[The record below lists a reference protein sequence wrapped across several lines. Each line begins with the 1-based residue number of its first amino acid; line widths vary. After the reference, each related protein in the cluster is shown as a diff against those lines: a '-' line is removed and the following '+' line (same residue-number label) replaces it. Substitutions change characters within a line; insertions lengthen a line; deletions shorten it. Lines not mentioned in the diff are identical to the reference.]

1 MSVNDK
7 TENRGTHGV
16 SSSMLDTLVSSS
28 ENPLSLD
35 MGSVNNIKSTEL
47 CERCVYDGENCNL
60 KCFAGEDCK
69 MLDGDSC
76 KCVRVPLRTPCD
88 YFVERDNF

>member
-1 MSVNDK
+1 MRVETAVNQTAQEMALCVEIGGQAMNDNLK
-7 TENRGTHGV
+7 E
-16 SSSMLDTLVSSS
+16 
-28 ENPLSLD
+28 
-35 MGSVNNIKSTEL
+35 NNIKSTEL
-47 CERCVYDGENCNL
+47 CERCVYDVENCNL

>member
-1 MSVNDK
+1 MNDNLK
-7 TENRGTHGV
+7 E
-16 SSSMLDTLVSSS
+16 
-28 ENPLSLD
+28 
-35 MGSVNNIKSTEL
+35 NNIKSTEL
-47 CERCVYDGENCNL
+47 CERCVYDSENCNL
-60 KCFAGEDCK
+60 KCFVGEDCK

>member
-1 MSVNDK
+1 MNDNLK
-7 TENRGTHGV
+7 E
-16 SSSMLDTLVSSS
+16 
-28 ENPLSLD
+28 
-35 MGSVNNIKSTEL
+35 NNIKSTEL
-47 CERCVYDGENCNL
+47 CERCVYDSENCKL